1 MSCPNNVAAGSFLM
15 DSLVGG
21 TSPYRGEGYSANSG
35 MYMQTPAEYG
45 CQMMRSVGIVGAS
58 HSKRDELPVSGYHQ
72 PQQQHAHYLSQ
83 QDAWTAGSKTY
94 RSAQPVAQP
103 LHPCS
108 FPASHVKEEALP
120 CLYQADL
127 DSPKE
132 SAQEPSAA
140 TYIRLGD
147 NDSHTDQSSVS
158 ASDYFRGSQV
168 YASERRQQGDGFGS
182 DFNAVPRIT
191 TPIEAQ
197 AADNYGKSSKSKQDA
212 AAEEAH
218 TEEQGTNKRQFR
230 KEESGPKTD
239 SCTDDSENELKDE
252 VKLEN
257 ATGNWLK
264 AKSGRKKRC
273 PYTKHQTLE
282 LEKEFLFN
290 MYLTRERRLEISK
303 SINLTDRQV
312 KIWFQNRRMKLKK
325 LTRESRVRDLT
336 GYSYN

>member
-45 CQMMRSVGIVGAS
+45 CPMMRSVGIVGAS
-58 HSKRDELPVSGYHQ
+58 HSKRDELPVSGYQHQ
-72 PQQQHAHYLSQ
+72 QQQHAHYLSQ
-83 QDAWTAGSKTY
+83 RDAWTAGSKTY

-147 NDSHTDQSSVS
+147 NGSHTDQSGVS

-168 YASERRQQGDGFGS
+168 YASERGQQRDGFGS
-182 DFNAVPRIT
+182 DFNPVPRIT

-197 AADNYGKSSKSKQDA
+197 AADGYGKGSKSKQDA
-212 AAEEAH
+212 AGEEAH
-218 TEEQGTNKRQFR
+218 TEEQGTDKRQLR

-239 SCTDDSENELKDE
+239 SCTDDSESELKDE

>member
-21 TSPYRGEGYSANSG
+21 TSPYRGESYAANSG

-45 CQMMRSVGIVGAS
+45 CQMMRNVGIVGAS
-58 HSKRDELPVSGYHQ
+58 HPKRDELPVSGYHQ
-72 PQQQHAHYLSQ
+72 QHAHYLSQ
-83 QDAWTAGSKTY
+83 RDAWTAGSKTY

-108 FPASHVKEEALP
+108 FPAGHVKEEALP
-120 CLYQADL
+120 CLYQADV

-132 SAQEPSAA
+132 SAEEPST

-147 NDSHTDQSSVS
+147 NDNHTDHQSGVS

-168 YASERRQQGDGFGS
+168 FASERGQQGDGFGS
-182 DFNAVPRIT
+182 DFNPLPRIT
-191 TPIEAQ
+191 TPVEAQ
-197 AADNYGKSSKSKQDA
+197 AADVFGKSSKSKQNA
-212 AAEEAH
+212 AGEEPSA
-218 TEEQGTNKRQFR
+218 EEQGTDKRQLR

-239 SCTDDSENELKDE
+239 SCTDDSESELKDE
-252 VKLEN
+252 VKMEN

-325 LTRESRVRDLT
+325 LNRESRVRELT
-336 GYSYN
+336 GYNFN